1 MVLLP
6 PPLHEAAEDSQW
18 RSFVVL
24 YAGDFDPSGMYMSEK
39 DLPERLERYDADIE
53 IRRIALLPRDIDG
66 LPHFDLGSKGSDARH
81 GWYLQHYGNR
91 CWELDAMSPVHL
103 RDRVET
109 AILSYIDPAAWELA
123 QSRGGRDRHHRQR
136 ARSLAVGYFGT

>member
-1 MVLLP
+1 M
-6 PPLHEAAEDSQW
+6 
-18 RSFVVL
+18 
-24 YAGDFDPSGMYMSEK
+24 
-39 DLPERLERYDADIE
+39 
-53 IRRIALLPRDIDG
+53 RRVLPRDIDG